1 MNRIIQVLFL
11 MGMLAVFQSSG
22 NLVEKATAQR
32 IVVEDFE
39 GYPAGVTP
47 YEWKQPHK
55 SSRSMRSFPREVDR
69 DNDYFEVISEGGN
82 KRVRF
87 YTSNESTQIVK
98 LNGEGYTW
106 NLRTHPRL
114 AWDWKATRLPEGAR
128 EDDDDLNDSGAA
140 FYVTFDTD
148 WLGRPRS
155 IKYTYSST
163 LPEGTIA
170 KHGPLRVIVV
180 SSASK
185 GLGNWVHVER
195 DVVADYR
202 RVFGGDPPDEP
213 LSITL
218 WSDSDNTKKVS
229 EAYFDNITLLPAR

>member
-1 MNRIIQVLFL
+1 MYRLTRLLVL
-11 MGMLAVFQSSG
+11 MGMLAAFLSSAS
-22 NLVEKATAQR
+22 LIEEASAQR

-55 SSRSMRSFPREVDR
+55 KSRTMRSFPREVDR

-87 YTSNESTQIVK
+87 YTNNESTQIVK
-98 LNGEGYTW
+98 QNGEGYTW
-106 NLRTHPRL
+106 DLRTHPRI
-114 AWDWKATRLPEGAR
+114 AWDWKATQLPEGAR
-128 EDDDDLNDSGAA
+128 EDKNDLNDSGAA
-140 FYVTFDTD
+140 FYVTFNTD

-163 LPEGTIA
+163 LPEGTTV
-170 KHGPLRVIVV
+170 KYGPLRVMVV
-180 SSASK
+180 SSATK
-185 GLGNWVHVER
+185 GIGDWIHVER

-202 RVFGGDPPDEP
+202 EVFGGDPPDEP
-213 LSITL
+213 ISITL
-218 WSDSDNTKKVS
+218 WSDSDSAHKVS
-229 EAYFDNITLLPAR
+229 EVYFDNIVLLPAR